1 MMKTFPAALL
11 TAALMLA
18 GCGREEPVTS
28 DTPSEGQAT
37 RAKLVD
43 PAALSSTLSSFVE
56 SGALIG
62 ASALVY
68 ERGEEV
74 FFGAYGLADRE
85 AQRPMQRDT
94 LVRIYSMTKP
104 ITGVALMTL
113 YDEGKFQLDDPLAK
127 YAPEFANLRV
137 YAGTDAQGQAI
148 YEAPKRAPTIRDVMR
163 HTAGFSSGKDD
174 TSPVGEMYR
183 AADPTNLKN
192 TLTEMAKRIGS
203 VPLLYQPGTRWLYG
217 PSVDVQAFLV
227 ERLSREPF
235 DAFVQK
241 RIFDPLRMTNTRYT
255 LREEDRAKLAMIY
268 QRSDDGA
275 FTPFTDDDGVRIN
288 EKKWPLTPGGWG
300 FVSTLDDYMR
310 FARMLLNDGELDGAR
325 VLSAE
330 AVELM
335 RTNAMPAEVTD
346 TSWLPSKGQV
356 GFGIDFAVRIAP
368 PANSEEASGAV
379 GEFFWDGYA
388 NTLFWVDPANDIAA
402 VLFTQYIPFGKVP
415 LHKAF
420 RDAVYAKD
428 PVASALAT
436 NGGQRSDVMTE

>member
-1 MMKTFPAALL
+1 MKTLPAALL
-11 TAALMLA
+11 TAVLMLI
-18 GCGREEPVTS
+18 GCGKDAPVTS
-28 DTPSEGQAT
+28 QAPV
-37 RAKLVD
+37 ASSKLVD
-43 PAALSSTLSSFVE
+43 PAALSSTLSALVE
-56 SGALIG
+56 SGALVG
-62 ASALVY
+62 TSALVY
-68 ERGEEV
+68 EDGEEV

-113 YDEGKFQLDDPLAK
+113 YDEGKFQLDDPLEK

-137 YAGTDAQGQAI
+137 YAGEDAQGKPI
-148 YEAPKRAPTIRDVMR
+148 YEAPKRVPTIRDVMR
-163 HTAGFSSGKDD
+163 HTAGFSPGKDD
-174 TSPVGEMYR
+174 ASPVGELYR
-183 AADPTNLKN
+183 AADPMNLDN
-192 TLTEMAKRIGS
+192 TLMEMAKRIGS

-227 ERLSREPF
+227 ERLSGESF

-241 RIFDPLRMTNTRYT
+241 RIFDPLRMTSTRYT
-255 LREEDRAKLAMIY
+255 LRDEDRARLAKIY
-268 QRSDDGA
+268 RRSDEGT
-275 FTPFTDDDGVRIN
+275 FTPLTDEDGLRIN
-288 EKKWPLTPGGWG
+288 EKRWPLTPGGWG

-310 FARMLLNDGELDGAR
+310 FARMLLNEGELDGAR
-325 VLSAE
+325 VLSPA

-335 RTNAMPAEVTD
+335 STNAMPAEVTD

-388 NTLFWVDPANDIAA
+388 NTLFWVDPTNDIAA
-402 VLFTQYIPFGKVP
+402 VLFTQYVPFGKVP

-428 PVASALAT
+428 PMASALT
-436 NGGQRSDVMTE
+436 KERTE

>member
-1 MMKTFPAALL
+1 MKTFPAALL

-18 GCGREEPVTS
+18 GCGKVPAPS
-28 DTPSEGQAT
+28 DTPSEAEAT

-43 PAALSSTLSSFVE
+43 PAALGSTLSGFVE

-62 ASALVY
+62 TSALVY

-127 YAPEFANLRV
+127 YAPEFANLQV
-137 YAGTDAQGQAI
+137 YAGTDEQGKAI
-148 YEAPKRAPTIRDVMR
+148 FEIPKRAPTIRDVMR
-163 HTAGFSSGKDD
+163 HTAGFSPGQDD

-183 AADPTNLKN
+183 AADPTNLNN
-192 TLTEMAKRIGS
+192 TLAEMAKRIGS
-203 VPLLYQPGTRWLYG
+203 LPLLYQPGTRWLYG

-227 ERLSREPF
+227 ERLSGESF

-241 RIFDPLRMTNTRYT
+241 RILDPLRMTNTRYT
-255 LREEDRAKLAMIY
+255 LRDEDRAKLAMIY
-268 QRSDDGA
+268 RRSDDGA
-275 FTPFTDDDGVRIN
+275 FTPFTDDDVVRLN

-420 RDAVYAKD
+420 RDAVYARD
-428 PVASALAT
+428 PVASALR
-436 NGGQRSDVMTE
+436 NEVTE

>member
-18 GCGREEPVTS
+18 GCGKDAPVTS
-28 DTPSEGQAT
+28 DAPSEAQAA
-37 RAKLVD
+37 RSPLVD
-43 PAALSSTLSSFVE
+43 PAALSSTLSGFVE

-62 ASALVY
+62 TSALVY

-113 YDEGKFQLDDPLAK
+113 FDEGKFQLDDPLAK

-137 YAGTDAQGQAI
+137 YAGTDAQGQPI
-148 YEAPKRAPTIRDVMR
+148 FEAPKRAPTIRDVMR
-163 HTAGFSSGKDD
+163 HTAGFSSGKED
-174 TSPVGEMYR
+174 TSPVGELYR
-183 AADPTNLKN
+183 AADPTNLSN
-192 TLTEMAKRIGS
+192 TLAEMAKRIGS

-227 ERLSREPF
+227 ERLSGESF

-241 RIFDPLRMTNTRYT
+241 RIFDPLHMTNTRYT

-275 FTPFTDDDGVRIN
+275 FTPFTDDDVVRLN
-288 EKKWPLTPGGWG
+288 EKQWPLTPGGWG

-310 FARMLLNDGELDGAR
+310 FARMLLNGGELDGAR

-330 AVELM
+330 AVKLM

-356 GFGIDFAVRIAP
+356 GFGVDFAVRIAP

-420 RDAVYAKD
+420 RDAVYVKD
-428 PVASALAT
+428 PK
-436 NGGQRSDVMTE
+436 